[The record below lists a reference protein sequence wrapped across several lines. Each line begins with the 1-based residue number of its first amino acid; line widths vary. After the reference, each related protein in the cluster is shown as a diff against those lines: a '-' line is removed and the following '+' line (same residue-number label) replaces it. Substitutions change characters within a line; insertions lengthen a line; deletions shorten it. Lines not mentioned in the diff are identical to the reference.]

1 MDIAVFNK
9 REITEREK
17 NPFSSIIFA
26 KVILRSHF
34 NDIIKILER
43 KTEMFTILFVSR

>member
-17 NPFSSIIFA
+17 NPFSSIVCA
-26 KVILRSHF
+26 KVILRSHLS
-34 NDIIKILER
+34 DIIKYW
-43 KTEMFTILFVSR
+43 KV